1 MQRRA
6 QTSRLERRRH
16 RDDGRCC
23 GDGEGGF
30 GRRIGPVVKEGR
42 PGEAPIMVD
51 VDVRRRE
58 KSGDERV
65 MEEGVFG
72 CQTAA
77 IEVIKRK
84 MI

>member
-1 MQRRA
+1 M
-6 QTSRLERRRH
+6 SRLERRRH

-23 GDGEGGF
+23 GNGEGGF

-42 PGEAPIMVD
+42 PGEAPIMGCSCVERK
-51 VDVRRRE
+51 VAM
-58 KSGDERV
+58 RV